1 MRPATGAMKGTLI
14 TGALPVCRA
23 AREVS
28 TTLIAT
34 SDLPPI
40 DLDETGST
48 LAAEP
53 WQFKLVNDMTK
64 ECKLASTH
72 R

>member
-1 MRPATGAMKGTLI
+1 MRPATGAMKGTLV
-14 TGALPVCRA
+14 TRALPVCKA

-40 DLDETGST
+40 DPDKTGST
-48 LAAEP
+48 PAAES
-53 WQFKLVNDMTK
+53 WQFELVNGTMKD
-64 ECKLASTH
+64 CKLAGTH
-72 R
+72 G